1 MNSKRGFTIIELLV
15 TLVVFSIL
23 LSIALPAFA
32 NLIDRQR
39 LDGAVD
45 ALSRSLNYTRMEA
58 VRRNRAVTISPFP
71 GGWHQGWRVYL
82 DRNLNGMYDDDETLI
97 REETPPVVSAIK
109 ANASIAQYVQYNP
122 QGETILLN
130 GGFQAGTF
138 TLCSSKAGAEGRKI
152 IINRVGRVRSERS
165 VTDCSG
171 KA

>member
-1 MNSKRGFTIIELLV
+1 MHNYKEGFTLVELLV

-58 VRRNRAVTISPFP
+58 VRRNRAVTISPLP

-82 DRNLNGMYDDDETLI
+82 DRDLNGMYDEGETLI
-97 REETPPVVSAIK
+97 REEIPPVVAAIK
-109 ANASIAQYVQYNP
+109 ANASIAHYVRYNE

-138 TLCSSKAGAEGRKI
+138 TFCPTKPMAEGRKVVL
-152 IINRVGRVRSERS
+152 NRVGRVRSERAA
-165 VTDCSG
+165 VDCSG
-171 KA
+171 